1 MATRAGK
8 RGAREV
14 KWAVVGLYAGPGRDS
29 GNPANIECVYEGL
42 RSLEEAHRYMEHNE
56 AAFLCDVTPGARFQQ
71 MWPETYTGQ
80 WWTAE

>member
-1 MATRAGK
+1 
-8 RGAREV
+8 
-14 KWAVVGLYAGPGRDS
+14 
-29 GNPANIECVYEGL
+29 
-42 RSLEEAHRYMEHNE
+42 MEHNE